1 MSPLS
6 FRPVWFSLL
15 IFCSVLLISTL
26 ACGTHAKAPV
36 PAQPPTA
43 GILQVQNG
51 ITVRYSAPW
60 TESGYKYGNAK
71 ELVLQPSSSD
81 KNGAR
86 ILITTERRLSVADA
100 DRRLLDISHLRPGK
114 PSFYAIGGWPAVEIR
129 FREPLPTVVEGGED
143 QHSGARPNVERA
155 MVSVAAD
162 TNVLDFDIWLTP
174 ETGAQVLNHAIAI
187 AKSASFAEQGNPD
200 ETRRRIQKLA
210 RLAASGSDRASTAVQ
225 QGGPGMTGSEPPPFR
240 GEPLGG
246 LTASAPIPNPPGSTG
261 IGSSELEIAASAN
274 GQQIVIGANNSL
286 TFSKDGGKSFAS
298 GSPGAFSPNDP
309 TVTRGFSGNF
319 YLGGIA
325 FASSPLLCSDV
336 VSRSTN
342 GGATFTSVGF
352 SMVCPPNAGDSNVC
366 FPDQPHIAADPF
378 QSAFSSAPADQLYAV
393 WRNMTQVAHFFAEPA
408 PSCADIKSSVGF
420 ETSSI
425 TCSTNNGVTWT
436 SSSPLAIPGGG
447 DHPRV
452 AVGADSKVYAIT
464 LSGSSILLTRFSS
477 CASGLV
483 PEAGFPVTVASDA
496 SVSCPVPGLDRCNGD
511 GLTSQMVAT
520 DPQDAKHLFVTYARS
535 FGSGEL
541 IVSRESHDAGLTFA
555 AEVAL
560 SPPTIARR
568 FMPWSCVAMGTVFAG
583 WYDRAA
589 AIAGPTNDLTNY
601 LVGGAIIANSTP
613 LNLTVNPDPQ
623 CASAWAGGA
632 DDPSDSES
640 CQPHPPPEPAAGLCL
655 KGDGTGSGSCV
666 FSNPVCPKG
675 ESCMTGIGVPKYGD
689 YNGIAC
695 SNDSVIAAWASATSP
710 GKPPLP
716 PVSGIS
722 IFSAV
727 IPLGSFAPPTYDE
740 LVVNITTGDDGLQS
754 SSEVIASITGEGS
767 FCLKSSDSNKPD
779 GICANGSG
787 AVGWPNGDVV
797 SQTFALP
804 SPGPLP
810 TTMTINLVQGTCT
823 GCTSDNWNIEDIS
836 VFAQDHTHTLPLV
849 TLLSLFGTK
858 PVNDNMSCVARLKDL
873 PNSPAATFS
882 LGSPPNSHKYAG
894 GGKADGSTTKCHNNG
909 D

>member
-1 MSPLS
+1 VT
-6 FRPVWFSLL
+6 RPIVDRA
-15 IFCSVLLISTL
+15 V
-26 ACGTHAKAPV
+26 
-36 PAQPPTA
+36 
-43 GILQVQNG
+43 
-51 ITVRYSAPW
+51 
-60 TESGYKYGNAK
+60 
-71 ELVLQPSSSD
+71 
-81 KNGAR
+81 
-86 ILITTERRLSVADA
+86 VA
-100 DRRLLDISHLRPGK
+100 
-114 PSFYAIGGWPAVEIR
+114 
-129 FREPLPTVVEGGED
+129 
-143 QHSGARPNVERA
+143 
-155 MVSVAAD
+155 VAAD
-162 TNVLDFDIWLTP
+162 TTVLDFDIWLAP
-174 ETGAQVLNHAIAI
+174 EAGAQVLDQAISI
-187 AKSASFAEQGNPD
+187 AKSASFQAQADPD

-210 RLAASGSDRASTAVQ
+210 QLAASGSDRASTAVQ
-225 QGGPGMTGSEPPPFR
+225 QGGPGVTASEPPPFR

-246 LTASAPIPNPPGSTG
+246 LTAFAPIPNPPGSTN
-261 IGSSELEIAASAN
+261 IGSSELELAASTN
-274 GQQIVIGANNSL
+274 GQQIVIGANGSL
-286 TFSKDGGKSFAS
+286 TFSKDGGKSFNS
-298 GSPGAFSPNDP
+298 GNPGAFSPSDP
-309 TVTRGFSGNF
+309 SVTRGFSGNF

-325 FASSPLLCSDV
+325 FAASPLLCNDV

-342 GGATFTSVGF
+342 GGASFTSVGF

-378 QSAFSSAPADQLYAV
+378 QSAFAAAPSDQLYAV
-393 WRNMTQVAHFFAEPA
+393 WRNMTQVPHVFAEPA
-408 PSCADIKSSVGF
+408 PSCANINSSGGF
-420 ETSSI
+420 ETSLI

-436 SSSPLAIPGGG
+436 SSSAPSVIPGGG

-464 LSGSSILLTRFSS
+464 LSGSTVLLTRFSS

-520 DPQDAKHLFVTYARS
+520 DPLDAKHLFVTYARS

-541 IVSRESHDAGLTFA
+541 IVSLESQDAGLTFG
-555 AEVAL
+555 AEVGL

-589 AIAGPTNDLTNY
+589 ALAGPTNDLTNY
-601 LVGGAIIANSTP
+601 LIGSPIIANSTP

-623 CASAWAGGA
+623 CASAWPGGA

-655 KGDGTGSGSCV
+655 KGNGTGIGTCV
-666 FSNPVCPKG
+666 FSSPVCPAD
-675 ESCMTGIGVPKYGD
+675 ESCMTGRGVPKYGD

-727 IPLGSFAPPTYDE
+727 IPLTSFAPPTYDE
-740 LVVNITTGDDGLQS
+740 IVIDLTTGADDLRS
-754 SSEVIASITGEGS
+754 SSEVIANIPGVGNL
-767 FCLKSSDSNKPD
+767 CLKPSDSNAPD
-779 GICANGSG
+779 GICPNGSG
-787 AVGWPNGDVV
+787 APGWKNSDGVI

-804 SPGPLP
+804 NPLP
-810 TTMTINLVQGTCT
+810 LPSAMTITLVQGPCL

-836 VFAQDHTHTLPLV
+836 VVALDHTHTLLPL
-849 TLLSLFGTK
+849 TLLSLSGTK
-858 PVNDNMSCVARLKDL
+858 PLNDNQSCVARLKEAND
-873 PNSPAATFS
+873 NAAAAIFS
-882 LGSPPNSHKYAG
+882 LGLPPTTTIHKYH
-894 GGKADGSTTKCHNNG
+894 GGKKSDGVTTKCQNNG
-909 D
+909 G